1 MHARLVTFR
10 VADGRMDEAIAVYRD
25 SVVPEAR
32 KQKGFESAL
41 LLTDRATGRGASVV
55 FWKTESD
62 MVRSRTSGYLNDQVA
77 KFATLFDEPP
87 FVWHYDVSVQV

>member
-10 VADGRMDEAIAVYRD
+10 VAEGRTDEAIAVYRD

-32 KQKGFESAL
+32 KQEGFERAL

-55 FWKTESD
+55 FWRTESD
-62 MVRSRTSGYLNDQVA
+62 MVRSRTSGYLNEQVA
-77 KFATLFDEPP
+77 KFATLFVEPP
-87 FVWHYDVSVQV
+87 FVGHYDVSVQA